1 VGTRG
6 PFWQHRQTGS
16 VELVDHVAYGLVVAA
31 QLASNLRG
39 SFPTRRCSQNLAAA
53 HHKGI
58 GRTQSR
64 LDLVLFVLGERSD
77 KNGCSHALYCT
88 TFPITSGGNALR
100 MTVIILLNRLK
111 TLVRNDLL
119 SAHDP

>member
-1 VGTRG
+1 MGTRG
-6 PFWQHRQTGS
+6 SFLQHRQTRR

-31 QLASNLRG
+31 QKARNLGG

-64 LDLVLFVLGERSD
+64 LDLVLFVLRERSD
-77 KNGCSHALYCT
+77 KNGCSHALHCT
-88 TFPITSGGNALR
+88 TFPITSGGNALGSYEKSLSSQH
-100 MTVIILLNRLK
+100 ILICSSCA
-111 TLVRNDLL
+111 TLLVT
-119 SAHDP
+119 S